1 MDDDYTVVPV
11 PGSSSLTK
19 VRLYDETWDHI
30 AKEHPEFRLQLPS
43 QRAALEDAVAKPTAI
58 HASTTDP
65 EKTVVFVSESF
76 TYFDDPVIVPVRR
89 VPDTTSGR
97 VVTAYFSSSTY
108 LGPILWSAGN
118 E

>member
-1 MDDDYTVVPV
+1 MGDDYTVIPI
-11 PGSSSLTK
+11 PGLSSLTE

-30 AKEHPEFRLQLPS
+30 TTEHPEFKMELPL

-65 EKTVVFVSESF
+65 EKAVVFVSESF
-76 TYFDDPVIVPVRR
+76 THLGDPVVVPVRH
-89 VPDTTSGR
+89 VEDTSGR
-97 VVTAYFSSSTY
+97 VVAAYFSGSTY
-108 LGPILWSAGN
+108 PGRILWSSGN